1 MNINVK
7 SKKHNLRSRTVL
19 SEIST
24 NVSNNRNDIR
34 NFFPAY
40 NPTVA
45 ESLEKFFQTYN
56 PRLVT
61 QLDFYVWRVCNDM
74 EVKFFGND
82 YTLYSKK
89 NPRGFVKWCEQEL
102 ATLEKKKFY
111 PNINNEIVGG
121 DVHRREVF
129 KQYVFL
135 QNKSS
140 EWTITNDEGIDVDI
154 GNSFARTITWNKIK
168 ALNYD
173 HPTLSYIVDLTELQ
187 EELLE
192 HIGPEIYEKIAC
204 IPHRYTLDI
213 PVNFRYLFE
222 KFYCDQKRWQY
233 DDFGKINDDN
243 RKLNFYIFMRDIL
256 FVG

>member
-7 SKKHNLRSRTVL
+7 SKKHSLRSRTVL
-19 SEIST
+19 SA

-34 NFFPAY
+34 NFFPTY

-45 ESLEKFFQTYN
+45 ESLEKFFQIYN

-82 YTLYSKK
+82 YTLFANGLNRVRQRENWTNEDTRASKEAICRCDVKPFFNLLEK

-111 PNINNEIVGG
+111 PNTNNEIVG
-121 DVHRREVF
+121 DFHHREVF

-140 EWTITNDEGIDVDI
+140 EWIITNDEGIDVDI
-154 GNSFARTITWNKIK
+154 GI
-168 ALNYD
+168 Y
-173 HPTLSYIVDLTELQ
+173 
-187 EELLE
+187 LL
-192 HIGPEIYEKIAC
+192 
-204 IPHRYTLDI
+204 RL
-213 PVNFRYLFE
+213 
-222 KFYCDQKRWQY
+222 
-233 DDFGKINDDN
+233 
-243 RKLNFYIFMRDIL
+243 
-256 FVG
+256 